1 MGSVDS
7 NCKNVEINLLK
18 VLQNTPEFN
27 WYFVAQ
33 LKQGKKIHVGK
44 LKLNWNFEINN
55 KLSKL

>member
-27 WYFVAQ
+27 WYFVEQ
-33 LKQGKKIHVGK
+33 LKQGKKNTCWKVEVK
-44 LKLNWNFEINN
+44 LKLRN
-55 KLSKL
+55 